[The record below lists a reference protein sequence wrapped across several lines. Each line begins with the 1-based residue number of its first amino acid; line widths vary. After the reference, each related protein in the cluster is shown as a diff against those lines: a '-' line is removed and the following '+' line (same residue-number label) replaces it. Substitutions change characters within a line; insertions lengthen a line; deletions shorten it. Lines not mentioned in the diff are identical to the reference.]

1 VTKELGKARALTGIL
16 AAQSAEM
23 RAKGAALIQQADRLL
38 CESWN
43 ERMWSDGEP
52 IDPSPT
58 IDQAINGGFPCWKS
72 SVHGARRRTTSIW
85 QLLSTRRPPSCTIL
99 QAVCAA
105 ASAPRTGGVR
115 RRPCSNLIGSCFT
128 PEWRSRLRSQQESLT
143 LAYSNHERTPKV
155 QTATAYLETL
165 NPEQR
170 RAVEHGPAGGLASP
184 PLLVIAGA
192 GSGKTNTLAH
202 RVAHLIV
209 QGADPRRILLMTFSR
224 RAASEMTKRVER
236 IARKVLGDNAGIM
249 TDALTWAGTYH
260 GIGARL
266 LREYAEQIGLDPAFT
281 IHDREDS
288 ADLMNL
294 VRHEKGFSK
303 TESRFPTK
311 GACLSIYSRCVNAE
325 MPIEQVIGTS
335 YPWCA
340 GWAAELKELFAAY
353 VEAKQKQNVLDYDDL
368 LLYWAQMVGDAGFA
382 DDIGGR
388 FDHVLVDEY
397 QDTNRLQS
405 SILLALKPGGRGLT
419 VVGDDAQ
426 SIYSFRAATVR
437 NILDFPNQF
446 SPPANII
453 TLDRN
458 YRSTQTILAA
468 ANGVISLSKERF
480 TKNLWTE
487 RTSGAKPQ
495 LVTVR
500 DEADQA
506 RFIVERILENRES
519 GTLLKEQAVLFRT
532 SSHSGPLEI
541 ELTRRNIPFVKFGGL
556 KFLDAAHIK
565 DMLALL
571 RFVENPRDRV
581 AGFRLLHLLPGI
593 GSATAQRVLDHM
605 AEAADPITALAGIPT
620 PPRTGDDWK
629 GFVET
634 LGNLRYSEWPVDL
647 ERARLWY
654 EPHLDR
660 IHEDA
665 ETRRADLLQL
675 EQIASGYPSRE
686 RFLTELTLDPPDAT
700 SDQAGV
706 PLLDEDY
713 LILST
718 IHSAKGQEWKS
729 VYLLNVVDGCMPSD
743 LGAGTS
749 AEIEEERRLL
759 YVAMTRAKDDL
770 HLVVPQRFF
779 VHGQHAQGDRH
790 LYASRT
796 RFIPEKLLGLFERTA
811 WPFVPAGTGARTA
824 GPGPRVDIGARMRG
838 MWR

>member
-1 VTKELGKARALTGIL
+1 VL
-16 AAQSAEM
+16 A
-23 RAKGAALIQQADRLL
+23 
-38 CESWN
+38 
-43 ERMWSDGEP
+43 
-52 IDPSPT
+52 
-58 IDQAINGGFPCWKS
+58 
-72 SVHGARRRTTSIW
+72 TTTVS
-85 QLLSTRRPPSCTIL
+85 
-99 QAVCAA
+99 
-105 ASAPRTGGVR
+105 
-115 RRPCSNLIGSCFT
+115 
-128 PEWRSRLRSQQESLT
+128 
-143 LAYSNHERTPKV
+143 
-155 QTATAYLETL
+155 YLETL
-165 NPEQR
+165 NLEQR
-170 RAVEHGPAGGLASP
+170 RAVEHGVTADGHVGA

-209 QGADPRRILLMTFSR
+209 SGADPRRILLMTFSR
-224 RAASEMTKRVER
+224 RAAYEMSKRVER
-236 IARKVLGDNAGIM
+236 IARKVLGANAGIM
-249 TDALTWAGTYH
+249 TDALSWAGTFH

-266 LREYAEQIGLDPAFT
+266 LREYADQIGLDLAFT

-294 VRHEKGFSK
+294 IRHERGLSK

-311 GACLSIYSRCVNAE
+311 GTCLSIYSRCVNAE
-325 MPIEQVIGTS
+325 VELEQVLGTS
-335 YPWCA
+335 YPWCS
-340 GWAAELKELFAAY
+340 GWASELRELFAAY

-368 LLYWAQMVGDAGFA
+368 LLYWAQMMSDAGIA
-382 DDIGGR
+382 DDVGGR

-405 SILLALKPGGRGLT
+405 SVLLALKPGGRGLT

-426 SIYSFRAATVR
+426 SIYSFRAANVR
-437 NILDFPNQF
+437 NILDFPKQF
-446 SPPANII
+446 NPKAAVV

-458 YRSTQTILAA
+458 YRSTQPILSA
-468 ANGVISLSKERF
+468 ANGVIDLAKERF

-487 RTSGAKPQ
+487 RTSSAKPR
-495 LVTVR
+495 LVAVR

-506 RFIVERILENRES
+506 RYIVERILETREE
-519 GTLLKEQAVLFRT
+519 GALLKQQAVLFRT
-532 SSHSGPLEI
+532 SSHSGPLEV

-556 KFLDAAHIK
+556 KFLDAAHVK
-565 DMLALL
+565 DMLSLL

-581 AGFRLLHLLPGI
+581 AGFRVMHLLPGI
-593 GSATAQRVLDHM
+593 GPASAQRILDHM
-605 AEAADPITALAGIPT
+605 AEATDPLGALCTLPS
-620 PPRTGDDWK
+620 PPRAGDDWTI
-629 GFVET
+629 FVET
-634 LGNLRYSEWPVDL
+634 IGNLRYSEWPSDL

-654 EPHLDR
+654 EPHLER

-665 ETRRADLLQL
+665 EVRHADLIQL
-675 EQIASGYPSRE
+675 EQIAAGYPSRE

-729 VYLLNVVDGCMPSD
+729 VYVLNVVDGSMPSD
-743 LGAGTS
+743 LGSGTS
-749 AEIEEERRLL
+749 AELEEERRLL

-779 VHGQHAQGDRH
+779 PHGQRSQGDQH
-790 LYASRT
+790 VYASRT
-796 RFIPEKLLGLFERTA
+796 RFIPEKLLGLFERTN
-811 WPFVPAGTGARTA
+811 WPSSSPGLAAR
-824 GPGPRVDIGARMRG
+824 GPSQSPRIDIRDRVRG